1 MMISMVITA
10 LTGIII
16 IISVMRAIL
25 IRFKLSS
32 EFTSGKSRSV
42 NIGICDA
49 RSDRLDQF
57 IEFPGSDTLSSW
69 AKDVGRRQRAS
80 DLS

>member
-1 MMISMVITA
+1 MISMVITT
-10 LTGIII
+10 LIGIII
-16 IISVMRAIL
+16 MISVMPTII

-32 EFTSGKSRSV
+32 EFTSGESRSV
-42 NIGICDA
+42 NIGICGA

-57 IEFPGSDTLSSW
+57 IEFPRSDTLSNW